1 MDFGE
6 VVSLG
11 EVEGM
16 PLTFEAR
23 WAASHLGLGDAWGI
37 EPNADGSYEVKGGY
51 GADLGTVHFEPIPGG
66 LRVLDATGE
75 ELTTLDGWDMGFI
88 DRWASSGPT
97 NVQGRVPIEHRIA
110 VVRDGTLTVFDL
122 PGIGPGGG
130 PSIGPGGGPGIA
142 TTDQGFTFYHP
153 REDGTTATWVSHDGM
168 SWSAGETIGDDPG
181 EPRFVVEVEAKS
193 NGPVLVTMD
202 PPGDTRNRQ
211 RWRLSDDGTWQAS
224 TPDASGSKLA
234 WQARMGPGTLLIRE
248 GTQIEFLRDGDDR
261 SEPMGAEAL
270 RLTPG
275 NNLWGGAISER
286 AVVISTLRGGLHHH
300 WIIRFDDLAD

>member
-1 MDFGE
+1 MYFGE
-6 VVSLG
+6 VVSRAAM
-11 EVEGM
+11 EVM
-16 PLTFEAR
+16 PLAFEAR

-37 EPNADGSYEVKGGY
+37 EPNADGSYGVKGGY
-51 GADLGTVHFEPIPGG
+51 GADLGTVRFEPIPGG

-97 NVQGRVPIEHRIA
+97 NVQGRIPIEHRIA

-122 PGIGPGGG
+122 PGIGPGGSSG
-130 PSIGPGGGPGIA
+130 IGPGGGSGIA

-181 EPRFVVEVEAKS
+181 EPRFVVEVEARP

-248 GTQIEFLRDGDDR
+248 GAQIEFLRDGDDR

-275 NNLWGGAISER
+275 NKLWGGAISER

-300 WIIRFDDLAD
+300 WIVRFDDLAE